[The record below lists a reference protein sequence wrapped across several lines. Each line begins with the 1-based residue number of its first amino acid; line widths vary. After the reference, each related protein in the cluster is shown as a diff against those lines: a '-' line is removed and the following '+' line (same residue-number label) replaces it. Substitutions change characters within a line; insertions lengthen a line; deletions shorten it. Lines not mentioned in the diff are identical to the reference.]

1 MRSSR
6 PSTEAAVP
14 DVHGKVALITGVG
27 GVGQIGHAVA
37 KGFAEAGAKLVLAD
51 VNAVGLADRV
61 REFKAG
67 GHRVASSAGDL
78 TTPAAARAAVA
89 VARQQFGGLD
99 VVVNVAGGL
108 VNFGSALE
116 LAPEQ
121 LEKELAVNVKT
132 TVYVSQAAV
141 PALLERGG
149 GGIVNFASVAGL
161 RPQSPVA
168 ALLA

>member
-1 MRSSR
+1 MDTASPARCTSCAGTGRSPSPSAGPRPWTRSSG
-6 PSTEAAVP
+6 PSTGAAVP
-14 DVHGKVALITGVG
+14 DLHGKVALITGVG
-27 GVGQIGHAVA
+27 RVGQIGHAVA

-78 TTPAAARAAVA
+78 TTPPAPPAPGAG
-89 VARQQFGGLD
+89 ARQQVGGLG

-108 VNFGSALE
+108 VNYGSALG

-121 LEKELAVNVKT
+121 LAQELPGQAET
-132 TVYVSQAAV
+132 TIYGSQA
-141 PALLERGG
+141 
-149 GGIVNFASVAGL
+149 
-161 RPQSPVA
+161 
-168 ALLA
+168 